1 MQICFRFGVLIE
13 GCLISR
19 LCLGTFFVGFYHF
32 RKLFSHKV
40 ADILSVG
47 SLCITCGFRF
57 IIWTWQVALV
67 ETVVML
73 AQNATN
79 KADKVFLVKTSLS
92 QLLFFPL
99 GQALNCSSLL
109 L

>member
-1 MQICFRFGVLIE
+1 MQICFLFGFLIE
-13 GCLISR
+13 SCLISR
-19 LCLGTFFVGFYHF
+19 LCLSTFLVGFYHF
-32 RKLFSHKV
+32 HKLVSHEV

-47 SLCITCGFRF
+47 SLCITCGFCF

-73 AQNATN
+73 AQNAPN
-79 KADKVFLVKTSLS
+79 KANKVFLVKASLS